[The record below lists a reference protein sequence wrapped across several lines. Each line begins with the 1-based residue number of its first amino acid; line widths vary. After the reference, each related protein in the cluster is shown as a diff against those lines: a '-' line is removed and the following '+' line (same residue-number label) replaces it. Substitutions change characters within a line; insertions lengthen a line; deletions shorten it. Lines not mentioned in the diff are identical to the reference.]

1 VVAPVTNNAATPVMN
16 RTKESWLVEPAV
28 SANPPEGPSV
38 TSERSRSNGESTVV
52 AQCKASIL
60 LVDDRPEKLLALEAV
75 LGSLGQSLIRA
86 NSGKEALRALLR
98 EQFAVILLDVSMPGM
113 DGFETA
119 ALIRK
124 RPQTEHTP
132 IIFITSINDTE
143 NHIAQGYSLGA
154 VDYMLTPIVP
164 EVLKAKV
171 AVFVDLFKKTEQV
184 RVQAEQLRDLE
195 EQHHRR
201 QLADAVDRLEAETK
215 RNRFFSLA
223 VDMLAIA
230 GFDGYF
236 KQVNPTW
243 NKTLGYSEEE
253 LKARPLIDFVHAE
266 DCQGTLRELK
276 RLTLGSTTEYFENRY
291 QCSDGSYRWLGWTA
305 APFPAERL
313 VYIFARDITGQKQ
326 AEAEIQHL
334 NQELKQRVNDLIE
347 VNKELEAFN
356 YSISHDLRGPLRSMQ
371 GFASALL
378 EEFQEPLGPIGREYA
393 QRIVTSGR
401 YMDTLLRDLL
411 AYSRLTAAE
420 LTLSPIDLKPLLAD
434 VIEQLQN
441 EIKERHATV
450 SVEPTLDMVMGHTST
465 LRHIFGNLIGN
476 ALKFTDPE
484 NPPRVR
490 ISTEPGTDTVRVWVE
505 DNGIGIAAEHQ
516 GRIFGLFERLH
527 SGPNY
532 SGTGVGLAI
541 VRKGAE
547 RMGGHVG
554 VDSKV
559 GKGSRFWV
567 ELTSAAQHK

>member
-1 VVAPVTNNAATPVMN
+1 MPQID
-16 RTKESWLVEPAV
+16 RK
-28 SANPPEGPSV
+28 AN
-38 TSERSRSNGESTVV
+38 
-52 AQCKASIL
+52 IL
-60 LVDDRPEKLLALEAV
+60 MVDDRPEKLLALEAV
-75 LGSLGQSLIRA
+75 LGSLNQNLVRA
-86 NSGKEALRALLR
+86 KSGKDALRHLLR
-98 EQFAVILLDVSMPGM
+98 DQFAVILLDVAMPGM

-119 ALIRK
+119 SLIRK

-171 AVFVDLFKKTEQV
+171 AVFVDLYKKSEQV
-184 RVQAEQLRDLE
+184 RAQAEQLREME
-195 EQHHRR
+195 EAHHRR
-201 QLADAVDRLEAETK
+201 QLADAVDRLEAETR

-236 KQVNPTW
+236 KQINPSW
-243 NKTLGYSEEE
+243 HKVLGYPEEE
-253 LKARPLIDFVHAE
+253 LKARPLIDFVHKDDRAA
-266 DCQGTLRELK
+266 TMREIS
-276 RLTLGSTTEYFENRY
+276 RLSLGSATEYFENRY
-291 QCSDGSYRWLGWTA
+291 HCSDGTFRWLGWTA

-313 VYIFARDITGQKQ
+313 VYIFARDITAQKQ

-334 NQELKQRVNDLIE
+334 NQQLNQRVSDLVE

-378 EEFQEPLGPIGREYA
+378 EECESELGEVGREYA
-393 QRIVTSGR
+393 CRIVNSGR

-420 LTLSPIDLKPLLAD
+420 LTLAPIDLNPLLAD

-441 EIKERHATV
+441 EIKEKGA
-450 SVEPTLDMVMGHTST
+450 SVHVDPALDCVMGHAPT
-465 LRHIFGNLIGN
+465 LRHVFANLIGN
-476 ALKFTDPE
+476 ALKFIDG
-484 NPPRVR
+484 NAKPRVR
-490 ISTEPGTDTVRVWVE
+490 LFTETAADSVRVWVE

-516 GRIFGLFERLH
+516 SRIFGLFERLH
-527 SGPNY
+527 SGPTY

-547 RMGGHVG
+547 RMAGRVG
-554 VDSKV
+554 VESKV
-559 GKGSRFWV
+559 GKGSRFWI
-567 ELTSAAQHK
+567 ELPSVPRK

>member
-1 VVAPVTNNAATPVMN
+1 MN
-16 RTKESWLVEPAV
+16 VNDSWL
-28 SANPPEGPSV
+28 ANTPPVRPPDGELR
-38 TSERSRSNGESTVV
+38 TRSNGSVT
-52 AQCKASIL
+52 AGGDRKANIL
-60 LVDDRPEKLLALEAV
+60 MVDDRPEKLLALEAV
-75 LGSLGQSLIRA
+75 LGSLNQNLIRA
-86 NSGKEALRALLR
+86 KSGKDALRHLLK
-98 EQFAVILLDVSMPGM
+98 EQFAVILLDVAMPGM

-119 ALIRK
+119 SLIRK

-171 AVFVDLFKKTEQV
+171 AVFVDLYRKTEQV
-184 RVQAEQLRDLE
+184 REQSEQLRELE
-195 EQHHRR
+195 EVHHRR
-201 QLADAVDRLEAETK
+201 QLADAVDRLETETR

-236 KQVNPTW
+236 KQLNPTW
-243 NKTLGYSEEE
+243 HKVLGFPEEE
-253 LKARPLIDFVHAE
+253 LKARPLLEFVHKE
-266 DCQGTLRELK
+266 DYAATKREIS
-276 RLTLGSTTEYFENRY
+276 RLSLGSTTEYFENRY
-291 QCSDGSYRWLGWTA
+291 HCSDGTFRWIGWTA

-313 VYIFARDITGQKQ
+313 VYIFARDITAQKQ
-326 AEAEIQHL
+326 AEVEIQHL
-334 NQELKQRVNDLIE
+334 NQQLNQRVSDLVE

-378 EEFQEPLGPIGREYA
+378 EECESQLGEIGREYA
-393 QRIVTSGR
+393 LRIVNSGR

-420 LTLSPIDLKPLLAD
+420 LTLAPVELNTLLAD
-434 VIEQLQN
+434 VIEQFQN
-441 EIKERHATV
+441 EIQEKSAVIQIDPSLDCVLGHA
-450 SVEPTLDMVMGHTST
+450 ST
-465 LRHIFGNLIGN
+465 LRHIFANLIGN
-476 ALKFTDPE
+476 ALKFIEGNTR
-484 NPPRVR
+484 PRVHIFTESGADSVR
-490 ISTEPGTDTVRVWVE
+490 IWVE

-516 GRIFGLFERLH
+516 SRIFGLFERLH
-527 SGPNY
+527 SGPGY

-547 RMGGHVG
+547 RMGGRAG

-559 GKGSRFWV
+559 GKGSRFWI
-567 ELTSAAQHK
+567 ELAAVTKT

>member
-1 VVAPVTNNAATPVMN
+1 MSTNETWLADSGATGAVDGAGRLADQNRAISRPAA
-16 RTKESWLVEPAV
+16 
-28 SANPPEGPSV
+28 
-38 TSERSRSNGESTVV
+38 NGMVN
-52 AQCKASIL
+52 IL
-60 LVDDRPEKLLALEAV
+60 MVDDRPEKLLALEAV
-75 LGSLGQSLIRA
+75 LSSLGQNLVRA
-86 NSGKEALRALLR
+86 RSGKDALRHLLKD
-98 EQFAVILLDVSMPGM
+98 QFAVILLDVAMPGM

-119 ALIRK
+119 ALIRE

-164 EVLKAKV
+164 DVLKAKV

-184 RVQAEQLRDLE
+184 REQADQLRQME
-195 EQHHRR
+195 EVHHRR

-243 NKTLGYSEEE
+243 QKVLGYPEEE
-253 LKARPLIDFVHAE
+253 LKARPLLDFVHKDDRSE
-266 DCQGTLRELK
+266 TMREIN
-276 RLTLGSTTEYFENRY
+276 RLSLGSTTEYFENRY
-291 QCSDGSYRWLGWTA
+291 QCADGSFRWIGWTS

-313 VYIFARDITGQKQ
+313 VYIFARDITAQKQ
-326 AEAEIQHL
+326 AEKEIQHL
-334 NQELKQRVNDLIE
+334 NQQLKQRVNDLME

-378 EEFQEPLGPIGREYA
+378 EECDPQLGDVGREYA
-393 QRIVTSGR
+393 LRIVNSGR

-411 AYSRLTAAE
+411 SYSRLTAAE
-420 LTLSPIDLKPLLAD
+420 LTLGPIDLNSLLAD
-434 VIEQLQN
+434 VIEQLHK
-441 EIKERHATV
+441 EIEDKHAVVTV
-450 SVEPTLDMVMGHTST
+450 DPSLDCVVGHVST
-465 LRHIFGNLIGN
+465 LRHVFGNLIAN
-476 ALKFTDPE
+476 ALKFMDSKTS
-484 NPPRVR
+484 PRVR
-490 ISTEPGTDTVRVWVE
+490 IFTETGGDTVRVWVE
-505 DNGIGIAAEHQ
+505 DNGIGIAPEHQ

-527 SGPNY
+527 SGSNY

-547 RMGGHVG
+547 RMGGRVG
-554 VDSKV
+554 VESKV

-567 ELTSAAQHK
+567 DLSSVTQK

>member
-1 VVAPVTNNAATPVMN
+1 MNEFAAPRMN
-16 RTKESWLVEPAV
+16 RTKESWLAEPAPAH
-28 SANPPEGPSV
+28 SPQLASDD
-38 TSERSRSNGESTVV
+38 RSISNGAPKGAHE
-52 AQCKASIL
+52 CKANIL

-75 LGSLGQSLIRA
+75 LGSLGQNLVRA

-98 EQFAVILLDVSMPGM
+98 DQFAVILLDVSMPGM

-119 ALIRK
+119 SLIRK

-132 IIFITSINDTE
+132 VIFITSINATE

-184 RVQAEQLRDLE
+184 RVQAEQLRELE

-201 QLADAVDRLEAETK
+201 QLAEAVDRLEAETK

-243 NKTLGYSEEE
+243 LRTLGYSEEE
-253 LKARPLIDFVHAE
+253 LKARPLIDFVHPE
-266 DCQGTLRELK
+266 DCQSTLREFK

-291 QCSDGSYRWLGWTA
+291 QCEDGSFRWLGWTA

-326 AEAEIQHL
+326 ADAEIQHL
-334 NQELKQRVNDLIE
+334 NQELKQRVNDLME

-393 QRIVTSGR
+393 QRIVSSGR

-411 AYSRLTAAE
+411 AYSRLTASE
-420 LTLSPIDLKPLLAD
+420 LTLSPIELEPLLAD
-434 VIEQLQN
+434 VIEQLQS
-441 EIKERHATV
+441 EIKQRKATV
-450 SVEPTLDMVMGHTST
+450 VVEQPLDSVLGHAST

-476 ALKFTDPE
+476 ALKFTEPE
-484 NPPRVR
+484 SPPRIR
-490 ISTEPGTDTVRVWVE
+490 IFTESGADSVRVWVE

-547 RMGGHVG
+547 RMGGRVG

-567 ELTSAAQHK
+567 ELTSAQQK

>member
-1 VVAPVTNNAATPVMN
+1 MNAKDTWLTEAPNPMAAD
-16 RTKESWLVEPAV
+16 PAAHV
-28 SANPPEGPSV
+28 Q
-38 TSERSRSNGESTVV
+38 SNGDIDSMTER
-52 AQCKASIL
+52 KANIL

-75 LGSLGQSLIRA
+75 LGPLNQNLVRA
-86 NSGKEALRALLR
+86 RSGKEALRHLLR
-98 EQFAVILLDVSMPGM
+98 DQFAVILLDVAMPGM

-119 ALIRK
+119 SLIRQ

-171 AVFVDLFKKTEQV
+171 AVFVELFKKTEQV
-184 RVQAEQLRDLE
+184 RDQARQLRELE
-195 EQHHRR
+195 EAHHRR
-201 QLADAVDRLEAETK
+201 ELAEAVDRLEAETK

-243 NKTLGYSEEE
+243 QKALGFPEEE
-253 LKARPLIDFVHAE
+253 LKARPLLDFVHQDDHSA
-266 DCQGTLRELK
+266 TTREFQ
-276 RLTLGSTTEYFENRY
+276 RLMLGSMTEYFENRY
-291 QCSDGSYRWLGWTA
+291 RCSDGSYRWLGWTA

-313 VYIFARDITGQKQ
+313 VYIFARDITNQKQ

-334 NQELKQRVNDLIE
+334 NVQLKQRVKDLMEI
-347 VNKELEAFN
+347 NKELEAFN

-371 GFASALL
+371 GFASALV
-378 EEFQEPLGPIGREYA
+378 EECSEQLDTTGREYA
-393 QRIVTSGR
+393 GRIISSGQ

-411 AYSRLTAAE
+411 AYSRLTASE
-420 LTLSPIDLKPLLAD
+420 LALSPVDLNALLND

-441 EIKERHATV
+441 EIQEKNAV
-450 SVEPTLDMVMGHTST
+450 VKVEPSLDQVLGHAST
-465 LRHIFGNLIGN
+465 LRHVFGNLIGN
-476 ALKFTDPE
+476 ALKFTDPGAR
-484 NPPRVR
+484 PHVR
-490 ISTEPGTDTVRVWVE
+490 IFTEAGTDSVRVWVE
-505 DNGIGIAAEHQ
+505 DDGIGIAPEHQ

-527 SGPNY
+527 SGPTY

-547 RMGGHVG
+547 RMGGRVG
-554 VDSKV
+554 VESKV
-559 GKGSRFWV
+559 GKGSRFWI
-567 ELTSAAQHK
+567 ELPAATQK

>member
-1 VVAPVTNNAATPVMN
+1 MSTEYNRLAAAPARQEATGAARLQRREAWAESSVSNGDPPAAT
-16 RTKESWLVEPAV
+16 A
-28 SANPPEGPSV
+28 
-38 TSERSRSNGESTVV
+38 ERKSN
-52 AQCKASIL
+52 IL
-60 LVDDRPEKLLALEAV
+60 LVDDRPEKLLAVEAV
-75 LGSLGQSLIRA
+75 LGALGQNIVKAS
-86 NSGKEALRALLR
+86 SGKDALRCLLQ
-98 EQFAVILLDVSMPGM
+98 EQFAVILLDVAMPGM

-132 IIFITSINDTE
+132 IIFITSIHDTE

-171 AVFVDLFKKTEQV
+171 SVFVELFKKTEQV
-184 RVQAEQLRDLE
+184 RAQSEQLREME
-195 EQHHRR
+195 ERQHRR
-201 QLADAVDRLEAETK
+201 QLAETVDRLEAETR

-236 KQVNPTW
+236 KQLNPTW
-243 NKTLGYSEEE
+243 QKTLGFDEEE
-253 LKARPLIDFVHAE
+253 LKARPMAE
-266 DCQGTLRELK
+266 FIHPDDRSAALRRWATISFAGDGRVE
-276 RLTLGSTTEYFENRY
+276 GSTYFENRC
-291 QCSDGSYRWLGWTA
+291 QCSDGSFRWLGWTA
-305 APFPAERL
+305 APFPDERL
-313 VYIFARDITGQKQ
+313 VYIFARDITAQKQ

-334 NQELKQRVNDLIE
+334 NQQLNRRVNELVE

-378 EEFQEPLGPIGREYA
+378 EECEQQLGAEGREYA
-393 QRIVTSGR
+393 HRIVTSGR

-420 LTLSPIDLKPLLAD
+420 LPLGPVDLQPLITD
-434 VIEQLQN
+434 VIDQLQN
-441 EIKERHATV
+441 EIKEKNAAITV
-450 SVEPTLDMVMGHTST
+450 ETTLDNIVGHAPT

-476 ALKFTDPE
+476 ALKFIEPRT
-484 NPPRVR
+484 PPRIR
-490 ISTEPGTDTVRVWVE
+490 IFTEAGTDSVRVWVE
-505 DNGIGIAAEHQ
+505 DNGIGIAPEHQ
-516 GRIFGLFERLH
+516 SRIFGLFERLH
-527 SGPNY
+527 SSSAY

-541 VRKGAE
+541 VRKGVE

-554 VDSKV
+554 VESKV

-567 ELTSAAQHK
+567 ELRAISQS

>member
-1 VVAPVTNNAATPVMN
+1 MN
-16 RTKESWLVEPAV
+16 RTKESWLADPAPAH
-28 SANPPEGPSV
+28 STQLPSDD
-38 TSERSRSNGESTVV
+38 RSMSNGAPKGAHE
-52 AQCKASIL
+52 CKANIL

-75 LGSLGQSLIRA
+75 LGSLGQNLVRA

-98 EQFAVILLDVSMPGM
+98 DQFAVILLDVSLPGM

-119 ALIRK
+119 SLIRK

-132 IIFITSINDTE
+132 VIFITSINATE

-184 RVQAEQLRDLE
+184 RVQAEQLRELE

-201 QLADAVDRLEAETK
+201 QLAEAVDRLEAETK

-243 NKTLGYSEEE
+243 LRTLGYSEEE
-253 LKARPLIDFVHAE
+253 LKARPLIDFVHPE
-266 DCQGTLRELK
+266 DCQSTLRELK

-291 QCSDGSYRWLGWTA
+291 QCEDGSFRWLGWTA

-326 AEAEIQHL
+326 ADAEIQHL
-334 NQELKQRVNDLIE
+334 NQELKQRVNDLME

-393 QRIVTSGR
+393 QRIVSSGR

-411 AYSRLTAAE
+411 AYSRLTASE
-420 LTLSPIDLKPLLAD
+420 LALSPIELEPLLAD
-434 VIEQLQN
+434 VIEQLQS
-441 EIKERHATV
+441 EIKQKRATIV
-450 SVEPTLDMVMGHTST
+450 VEPPLDSVLGHAST

-476 ALKFTDPE
+476 ALKFTEPE
-484 NPPRVR
+484 SAPRIR
-490 ISTEPGTDTVRVWVE
+490 IFTESGADSVRVWVE

-547 RMGGHVG
+547 RMGGRVG

-567 ELTSAAQHK
+567 ELTAAQRK

>member
-1 VVAPVTNNAATPVMN
+1 MKTN
-16 RTKESWLVEPAV
+16 
-28 SANPPEGPSV
+28 
-38 TSERSRSNGESTVV
+38 
-52 AQCKASIL
+52 IL
-60 LVDDRPEKLLALEAV
+60 LVDDRPEKLMALEAV
-75 LGSLGQSLIRA
+75 LSGLDQNLVKA
-86 NSGKEALRALLR
+86 KSGKEALRHLLND
-98 EQFAVILLDVSMPGM
+98 QFAVILLDVAMPGM

-124 RPQTEHTP
+124 RPQSEHTP

-171 AVFVDLFKKTEQV
+171 SVFVDLYKKTEQI
-184 RVQAEQLRDLE
+184 RTQADQLREFE
-195 EQHHRR
+195 ETQHRR
-201 QLADAVDRLEAETK
+201 QLAEAVDRLEAETR

-236 KQVNPTW
+236 KQVNPSW
-243 NKTLGYSEEE
+243 HKTLGYPEEE
-253 LKARPLIDFVHAE
+253 LKARPLLDFVHPEDRLSTTAE
-266 DCQGTLRELK
+266 FS
-276 RLTLGSTTEYFENRY
+276 RLMIGSSTEYFENRY
-291 QCSDGSYRWLGWTA
+291 QRADGTFRWLGWTA
-305 APFPAERL
+305 APFPAEQL
-313 VYIFARDITGQKQ
+313 FYIFARDITAQKD
-326 AEAEIQHL
+326 AEAEIRHL
-334 NQELKQRVNDLIE
+334 NQQLKQRVNELVE

-378 EEFQEPLGPIGREYA
+378 EECEEKLGPDGCEYA
-393 QRIVTSGR
+393 RRIVGSGR

-420 LTLSPIDLKPLLAD
+420 LTLVPVDLQALIPD

-441 EIKERHATV
+441 EIKERGATIT
-450 SVEPTLDMVMGHTST
+450 VEPALDPVQGHAPT

-476 ALKFTDPE
+476 ALKFIEPNT
-484 NPPRVR
+484 PPRVR
-490 ISTEPGTDTVRVWVE
+490 ISTEAGVDSVRVWVE
-505 DNGIGIAAEHQ
+505 DNGIGIAPEHQ
-516 GRIFGLFERLH
+516 SRIFGLFERLH
-527 SGPNY
+527 SSSAY
-532 SGTGVGLAI
+532 AGTGVGLAI

-547 RMGGHVG
+547 RMGGRVG

-567 ELTSAAQHK
+567 ELPHPAKENGEGR

>member
-1 VVAPVTNNAATPVMN
+1 MDSD
-16 RTKESWLVEPAV
+16 RK
-28 SANPPEGPSV
+28 AN
-38 TSERSRSNGESTVV
+38 
-52 AQCKASIL
+52 IL

-75 LGSLGQSLIRA
+75 LGSLGQNLVRA
-86 NSGKEALRALLR
+86 RSGKEALRHLLR
-98 EQFAVILLDVSMPGM
+98 DQFAVILLDVSMPGM

-119 ALIRK
+119 SLIRR

-154 VDYMLTPIVP
+154 VDYMLTPVVP
-164 EVLKAKV
+164 DVLKAKV
-171 AVFVDLFKKTEQV
+171 AVFVDLFKKNEQI
-184 RVQAEQLRDLE
+184 REQSDRLREME
-195 EQHHRR
+195 EDHHRR
-201 QLADAVDRLEAETK
+201 QLADAVDRLDAETK

-243 NKTLGYSEEE
+243 HKTLGYPDEE
-253 LKARPLIDFVHAE
+253 LKARPLIDFVHKDDRA
-266 DCQGTLRELK
+266 GTTREFK

-291 QCSDGSYRWLGWTA
+291 HCSDGSFRWLGWTA
-305 APFPAERL
+305 APFPAEGL
-313 VYIFARDITGQKQ
+313 VYIFARDITHQKQ
-326 AEAEIQHL
+326 ADAQIQHL
-334 NQELKQRVNDLIE
+334 NHELKQRVTDLLE

-371 GFASALL
+371 GFASALV
-378 EEFQEPLGPIGREYA
+378 EECQEQLGEVGREYA
-393 QRIVTSGR
+393 LRIVTSGR

-420 LTLSPIDLKPLLAD
+420 LTLAPVDLNSLLLD

-441 EIKERHATV
+441 EITEKRATV
-450 SVEPTLDMVMGHTST
+450 EVEPSLDDVIGHPST
-465 LRHIFGNLIGN
+465 LRHVFGNLIGN
-476 ALKFTDPE
+476 ALKFTDSATL
-484 NPPRVR
+484 PRIR
-490 ISTEPGTDTVRVWVE
+490 ISTEAGVDSVRVWVE
-505 DNGIGIAAEHQ
+505 DNGIGIAPEHQ

-527 SGPNY
+527 TGPGY

-547 RMGGHVG
+547 RLGGRVG
-554 VDSKV
+554 VESKV

-567 ELTSAAQHK
+567 ELPAAPRK